1 MFKEINPEDVA
12 PNEIIA
18 VSEAD
23 VSTGLREYNVRELEV
38 QNLTAICTVKG
49 DTPEEKALVFNAAN
63 NPQHKINDFINKK
76 IMVKDFYAET
86 LELVNEETGEIE
98 KAPRI
103 VLIDDQGEAYE
114 CVSVGMFSSLKKLI
128 AVFGA
133 PTWENPIPVV
143 IKQEKV
149 KNGTMLTM
157 SVQY

>member
-23 VSTGLREYNVRELEV
+23 VSTREYNVRELEA

-63 NPQHKINDFINKK
+63 NPQHKINDFINKR

-133 PTWENPIPVV
+133 PTWESPIPVV

>member
-1 MFKEINPEDVA
+1 MSE
-12 PNEIIA
+12 EIIA
-18 VSEAD
+18 VSKAD
-23 VSTGLREYNVRELEV
+23 VSTVLRECNVRELEV

-86 LELVNEETGEIE
+86 LELVNEKTGEVE

-128 AVFGA
+128 AIFGS
-133 PTWENPIPVV
+133 PTWETPLPVI

-157 SVQY
+157 CVQY